1 MAETLSSL
9 RVTVFRL
16 VVSRRSVAGR
26 SYRRRSFWSPR
37 RICPRSTPSGSGP
50 TSMRTLI
57 RIRHRVPR
65 HQRGVLDTSV
75 VIDLA
80 SIDANALPAVASITA
95 LTLAELTTGP
105 LSSADTSEQARRLAR
120 LQWVESTFE
129 PIPFDVAAARAYGRI
144 YAAAL
149 ASAQKPR
156 GRRAVDLL
164 IAATALSRQLPLYTR
179 NAVDFSAF
187 SDLMEI
193 VSI

>member
-1 MAETLSSL
+1 MHSMAETLSSL

-105 LSSADTSEQARRLAR
+105 LSSADTSEQARRLGAATMGR
-120 LQWVESTFE
+120 EHLRTDSIRRSCRSCVRPNLRRCSCFR
-129 PIPFDVAAARAYGRI
+129 AKAARA
-144 YAAAL
+144 
-149 ASAQKPR
+149 PR
-156 GRRAVDLL
+156 GRSSHCGDGAL
-164 IAATALSRQLPLYTR
+164 AAASPLH
-179 NAVDFSAF
+179 AECSG
-187 SDLMEI
+187 L
-193 VSI
+193 